1 LLYEIFFANAR
12 MLCHLFS
19 FNGFTYSA
27 KEACREGLTLELA
40 GTVRVW
46 LLNAYSLKQSKAR
59 LKQSRNSE

>member
-1 LLYEIFFANAR
+1 